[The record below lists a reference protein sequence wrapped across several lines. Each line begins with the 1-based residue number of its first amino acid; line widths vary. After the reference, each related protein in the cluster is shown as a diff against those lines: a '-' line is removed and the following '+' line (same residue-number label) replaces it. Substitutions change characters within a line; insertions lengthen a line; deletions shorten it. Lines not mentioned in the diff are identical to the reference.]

1 MTKETQLALVDG
13 SALTEKDVMSSID
26 TVLQRLYETGN
37 LTNAVKVVNIMDKI
51 GEVSGKAKAKLLWGI
66 SQWWIETEQAE
77 KRNDTFLDMMES
89 ETGSKSVTVSRY
101 VNVWKYI
108 ENEDIPADVRE
119 RPMRDLIPIANALS
133 QGHDFS
139 KENWKKL
146 ARASNNADVLSI
158 LRVIKGKAPRKNG
171 LQIVLGR
178 DDGSLNAYKDDQKY
192 YIGFLEVGD
201 DNEIVQK
208 VIRRIIDGAGVQQ
221 K

>member
-1 MTKETQLALVDG
+1 MTKETQLAIVDG

-26 TVLQRLYETGN
+26 TVLQHLYETGN

-66 SQWWIETEQAE
+66 SQWWTETGQAE
-77 KRNDTFLDMMES
+77 KRNDTFLDYMES
-89 ETGSKSVTVSRY
+89 ETGSKSVTVGRY
-101 VNVWKYI
+101 VNVWNYI
-108 ENEDIPADVRE
+108 QNEDIPADVRE

-139 KENWKKL
+139 KDSWKKL
-146 ARASNNADVLSI
+146 ARASNSSDVLDI
-158 LRVIKGKAPRKNG
+158 IRTIKGKSPRKNG
-171 LQIVLGR
+171 LQIVLDR
-178 DDGSLNAYKDDQKY
+178 NGSLNAYKDDQKY
-192 YIGFLEVGD
+192 YVGFLEVSD

-208 VIRRIIDGAGVQQ
+208 VIQRIVDGAGVTR

>member
-66 SQWWIETEQAE
+66 SQWWTETGQAE
-77 KRNDTFLDMMES
+77 KRNDTFLDYMES
-89 ETGSKSVTVSRY
+89 ETGSKSVTVGRY

-146 ARASNNADVLSI
+146 ARASNSSDVLDI
-158 LRVIKGKAPRKNG
+158 IRTIKGKSPRKNG

-178 DDGSLNAYKDDQKY
+178 DGSLNAYKDDQKY

-208 VIRRIIDGAGVQQ
+208 VISRIVDGAGVTR

>member
-1 MTKETQLALVDG
+1 MTKETQLAIVDG

-26 TVLQRLYETGN
+26 TVLQRLYETNN
-37 LTNAVKVVNIMDKI
+37 LSNAVKVVNIMDKI

-66 SQWWIETEQAE
+66 SQWWTETGQAE
-77 KRNDTFLDMMES
+77 KRNDTFLDYMES
-89 ETGSKSVTVSRY
+89 ETGSKSVTVGRY

-108 ENEDIPADVRE
+108 ENEDIPSDVRE

-146 ARASNNADVLSI
+146 ARASNSSDVLDI
-158 LRVIKGKAPRKNG
+158 IRVIKGKAPRKSG
-171 LQIVLGR
+171 IQIVLSR
-178 DDGSLNAYKDDQKY
+178 DGSLNAYKNDEKFY
-192 YIGFLEVGD
+192 LGFLDLEDDREV
-201 DNEIVQK
+201 VQK
-208 VIRRIIDGAGVQQ
+208 AIQRIVDGAGVVQ

>member
-51 GEVSGKAKAKLLWGI
+51 VEVSGKAKAKLLWGI
-66 SQWWIETEQAE
+66 SQWWTETGQAE
-77 KRNDTFLDMMES
+77 KRNDTFLDYMES
-89 ETGSKSVTVSRY
+89 ETGSKSVTVGRY

-146 ARASNNADVLSI
+146 ARASNSSDVLDI
-158 LRVIKGKAPRKNG
+158 IRTIKGKSPRKNG
-171 LQIVLGR
+171 LQIVLDR
-178 DDGSLNAYKDDQKY
+178 SGSLNAYKDDQKY

-208 VIRRIIDGAGVQQ
+208 VIQRIVDGAGVTR